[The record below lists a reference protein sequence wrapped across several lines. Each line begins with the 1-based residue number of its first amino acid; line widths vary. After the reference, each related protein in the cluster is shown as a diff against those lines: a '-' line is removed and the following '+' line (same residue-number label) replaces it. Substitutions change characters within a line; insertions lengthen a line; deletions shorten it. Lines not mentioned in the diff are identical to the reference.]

1 MTQELIFLLL
11 ISFLVNILIIYFCR
25 EITFSSKSMA
35 MDNERILFHA
45 KNFKFNTWPS
55 IVRDEGSRIQNKEF
69 WFLALSILCK
79 FFKNPQKEI
88 VNVVLSLLSNTANTL
103 LIYFITL
110 NIFDKKIALI
120 CSLFYLT

>member
-11 ISFLVNILIIYFCR
+11 ISFLFNILIIYFCR

-55 IVRDEGSRIQNKEF
+55 IVRDEGSRIQNK
-69 WFLALSILCK
+69 
-79 FFKNPQKEI
+79 
-88 VNVVLSLLSNTANTL
+88 
-103 LIYFITL
+103 
-110 NIFDKKIALI
+110 
-120 CSLFYLT
+120 